1 MSTMA
6 TTCYENIT
14 PRSHVILTFLK
25 EPVKLTASE
34 LMGWL
39 PWLFY
44 LIVRAC
50 DVLSFI
56 RSLARAGV
64 WLVFNGK
71 MVFKNMISLDFRKRV

>member
-1 MSTMA
+1 MFTSSTLLHA
-6 TTCYENIT
+6 N
-14 PRSHVILTFLK
+14 HVILTFLK
-25 EPVKLTASE
+25 EPEKLTASE
-34 LMGWL
+34 FMGWL

-50 DVLSFI
+50 DVLSLI

-64 WLVFNGK
+64 WLVFNDK